1 MVIFMSSISTNLYDS
16 NEATV
21 MARRARAL
29 GLDVQSALY
38 LVSRGKADDAMK
50 QVGIELG
57 INKSLSDNN
66 LSFDSFVKSSDSDNN
81 FLFQGEDGNLYNLNY
96 DTNKVSSQSV
106 EEFAEENG
114 LINED
119 VGKAYDVVS
128 FGQNNAEFINYVFDG
143 SGIGTTND
151 GRADTTKV
159 ALGNQT
165 WRNIK
170 FVQQEVNQK
179 TWGSGASDEVSVVSN
194 RAFSNIFKH
203 RNQWLTAT
211 QKTEL
216 QKVKSYEEYLEL
228 IAEFAVKDMDESG
241 KAEY

>member
-1 MVIFMSSISTNLYDS
+1 MSSISTNLYDS
-16 NEATV
+16 NEAMV
-21 MARRARAL
+21 MARRAKAL

-38 LVSRGKADDAMK
+38 LVSRGNTKDAMK
-50 QVGIELG
+50 QVGVELG
-57 INKSLSDNN
+57 INKTISDNN
-66 LSFDSFVKSSDSDNN
+66 LSFDSFVKSSNSENN
-81 FLFQGEDGNLYNLNY
+81 YLFQGEDGNLYNLNY
-96 DTNKVSSQSV
+96 DNKKVSAESV
-106 EEFAEENG
+106 EDFAEEIG

-119 VGKAYDVVS
+119 VGKSYDVVS
-128 FGQNNAEFINYVFDG
+128 FGQNKAEFINYVFDG

-151 GRADTTKV
+151 GKANTTKV
-159 ALGNQT
+159 ALGDTT

-170 FVQQEVNQK
+170 WVQQEVNQK
-179 TWGSGASDEVSVVSN
+179 TWGSGGTDEVSVISN

-211 QKTEL
+211 QKAEL
-216 QKVKSYEEYLEL
+216 QKVTSYEEYLEM